1 MFLLTEIAS
10 VFLRNKFESSKRK
23 SQILQCACVL
33 NCKQVRS
40 GEGDCVKSK
49 LSYKHNSNKPPSSH
63 IETKQY
69 IHTRSRPLQQHH
81 TTTIKMVTGL
91 QPLEFKDCQLDS
103 PEFREN
109 LNKHE
114 KELEKTSQQIKRII
128 KEVKD
133 LLAAAK
139 SKCLNLDVLQ
149 VHFYNYVHAAIFV
162 FKKGNR
168 D

>member
-1 MFLLTEIAS
+1 
-10 VFLRNKFESSKRK
+10 
-23 SQILQCACVL
+23 
-33 NCKQVRS
+33 
-40 GEGDCVKSK
+40 
-49 LSYKHNSNKPPSSH
+49 
-63 IETKQY
+63 
-69 IHTRSRPLQQHH
+69 
-81 TTTIKMVTGL
+81 MVTGL

-139 SKCLNLDVLQ
+139 SKCLNISVQ
-149 VHFYNYVHAAIFV
+149 VHSFMYKFV
-162 FKKGNR
+162 FNR
-168 D
+168 SYRDWSLEKLKR

>member
-1 MFLLTEIAS
+1 
-10 VFLRNKFESSKRK
+10 
-23 SQILQCACVL
+23 
-33 NCKQVRS
+33 
-40 GEGDCVKSK
+40 
-49 LSYKHNSNKPPSSH
+49 
-63 IETKQY
+63 
-69 IHTRSRPLQQHH
+69 
-81 TTTIKMVTGL
+81 MVTGL

-139 SKCLNLDVLQ
+139 SKWLNIGIHSYLRL
-149 VHFYNYVHAAIFV
+149 FV
-162 FKKGNR
+162 FKRGVRIEDNTTRATNGMVFKITCWLMLS
-168 D
+168 